1 VEAAVGVRIGKQ
13 VAAVLLGAAVVA
25 GAVGPAGATL
35 VVEWTDLLPG
45 LTEGYDPSSE
55 NDCKKGHINCVDSV
69 IREMDR
75 RFQPLAAECSH
86 NAMFSLMYLRT
97 TEQYREVA
105 VAPGFFEDPSFINHQ
120 DAVFARYYFDAWD
133 AKYHPGKENLPPLPP
148 SWDVAFDVAD
158 QQRVSG
164 LGNMMLGM
172 SAHVNRDLP
181 FVLANIGL
189 VKPDGSSRKPDH
201 DKVNQFLAMVV
212 DPLLDEAARR
222 FDPSVKQTSIGGHNP
237 GGPSAV
243 LLLQGWRE
251 QAWRNAERLVAAS
264 TPEARAA
271 VAAEIEQYSTMV
283 AHLIVGATAYNPL
296 QADQALSLASD
307 LGAPADE
314 VLAASTSR
322 LLNVANGVLGGLFVD
337 RNAQRNSH
345 CAANWDS

>member
-1 VEAAVGVRIGKQ
+1 VGTQIGKQ
-13 VAAVLLGAAVVA
+13 VAAAVLGLAVVA
-25 GAVGPAGATL
+25 GTVAPAGASTL

-75 RFQPLAAECSH
+75 RFEPLAAACSH

-105 VAPGFFEDPSFINHQ
+105 VTPGFFEDPSFINHQ
-120 DAVFARYYFDAWD
+120 DVVFARYYFDAWD
-133 AKYHPGKENLPPLPP
+133 AKYHSGKENLPPLPP
-148 SWDVAFDVAD
+148 SWGVAFDVAD

-181 FVLANIGL
+181 FALANIGL

-222 FDPSVKQTSIGGHNP
+222 FDPSVKQTSIAGLNP
-237 GGPSAV
+237 GGPSAI

-251 QAWRNAERLVAAS
+251 QAWRNAERLVAAP

-283 AHLIVGATAYNPL
+283 AHLIVGATAYSPL
-296 QADQALSLASD
+296 QADQALSLASA

-345 CAANWDS
+345 CAANWNT

>member
-1 VEAAVGVRIGKQ
+1 VGTRIGKQ
-13 VAAVLLGAAVVA
+13 VAAAVLGLALVAGVVA
-25 GAVGPAGATL
+25 PAGASTL

-75 RFQPLAAECSH
+75 RFEPLAAACSH

-105 VAPGFFEDPSFINHQ
+105 VTPGFFEDPSFINHQ

-212 DPLLDEAARR
+212 EPLLDEAARR
-222 FDPSVKQTSIGGHNP
+222 FDPSVKQSSIGGFNP
-237 GGPSAV
+237 GEPSAV
-243 LLLQGWRE
+243 LLLQSWRE
-251 QAWRNAERLVAAS
+251 QAWRNAERLVAAE

-283 AHLIVGATAYNPL
+283 AHLIVGATAYDPL
-296 QADQALSLASD
+296 QADAALSQASA
-307 LGAPADE
+307 LGAPLREIA
-314 VLAASTSR
+314 AASDSR
-322 LLNVANGVLGGLFVD
+322 LLNVANGVLGGLLVD

-345 CAANWDS
+345 CAANWNT